1 LLRSR
6 LAELPKTMAAELSN
20 DNTEVL
26 SEGSEGIGR
35 VFALPLQASVFTG
48 TLAPAVLGKRAC
60 ASAQL
65 HLRVR

>member
-1 LLRSR
+1 MHKNV
-6 LAELPKTMAAELSN
+6 ATELS
-20 DNTEVL
+20 DGGTEVS
-26 SEGSEGIGR
+26 SERVGR
-35 VFALPLQASVFTG
+35 VLAMPLQASVFTG